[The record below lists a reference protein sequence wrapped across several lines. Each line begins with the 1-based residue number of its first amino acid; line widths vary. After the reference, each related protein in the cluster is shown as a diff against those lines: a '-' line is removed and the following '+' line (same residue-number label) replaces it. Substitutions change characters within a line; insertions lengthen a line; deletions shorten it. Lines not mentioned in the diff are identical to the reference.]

1 MKKLIVIIVIIVV
14 IYIITA
20 LVFGITYTRTESDY
34 NDRIQQYED
43 SIRGYEIKCES
54 LMESI
59 SNAKTEII
67 YRDSVRVEIITRY
80 EKEYV
85 DVEHA
90 SNAEL
95 DSIIRAN
102 W

>member
-43 SIRGYEIKCES
+43 SIRGYEIRCEA